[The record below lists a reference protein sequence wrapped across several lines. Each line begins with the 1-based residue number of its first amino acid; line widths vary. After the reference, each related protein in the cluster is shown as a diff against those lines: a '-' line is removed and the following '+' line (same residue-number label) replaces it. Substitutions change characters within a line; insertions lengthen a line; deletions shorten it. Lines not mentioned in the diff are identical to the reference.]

1 MDINKIGLMSIIKK
15 GDLLFSLCG
24 IYYVLFMSK
33 LIRLVLKNVGYKKNI
48 CRKYKKIIIIFF
60 I

>member
-33 LIRLVLKNVGYKKNI
+33 LIRLVL
-48 CRKYKKIIIIFF
+48 
-60 I
+60 

>member
-1 MDINKIGLMSIIKK
+1 MDINKIGLMSIIKN

-33 LIRLVLKNVGYKKNI
+33 LIRVVL
-48 CRKYKKIIIIFF
+48 
-60 I
+60 